1 MVFVFRRELGEGDTV
16 KRTIENG
23 PKGAAK
29 LEKADGIN
37 WGRRVFV
44 GFLGI
49 LVLSGLF
56 WVVWLGLQPKPVGKI
71 KLSRF
76 RSGEILAQ
84 AVQQRLWDDL
94 GSRNL
99 WWLGLDLKDDFQLQ
113 FLKEFLREQD
123 SQRLFQ
129 EIWLDQEAVGANF
142 EAWDSRMQV
151 FVFRERGR
159 QMLEG
164 LTGSSKPSGNRILLI
179 SEPRESTSLQKASL
193 ADYLKQHVQVD
204 SLVFSNF
211 PRERSEESQMNF
223 PCETAL
229 GESSQYQLGCL
240 VLQKARSLYRKK
252 IDLPEPGER
261 WGFLDQVG
269 LHEYVFAFW
278 APGMGSKNPVKD
290 P

>member
-1 MVFVFRRELGEGDTV
+1 MNSTIV
-16 KRTIENG
+16 KETEV
-23 PKGAAK
+23 
-29 LEKADGIN
+29 N
-37 WGRRVFV
+37 WGRRVFI
-44 GFLGI
+44 GFLVI
-49 LVLSGLF
+49 LVLGGLSGVL
-56 WVVWLGLQPKPVGKI
+56 WLGLQPKPVGKI

-76 RSGEILAQ
+76 RSGELLAQ
-84 AVQQRLWDDL
+84 AVQQRLWDEL
-94 GSRNL
+94 GSRGL
-99 WWLGLDLKDDFQLQ
+99 WWLGLDLKDEFQLQ

-123 SQRLFQ
+123 PKRSFQ
-129 EIWLDQEAVGANF
+129 EIWVDQEVVGTSF
-142 EAWDSRMQV
+142 ETWDPRMQV

-164 LTGSSKPSGNRILLI
+164 LSGSANPSLRRILLV

-193 ADYLKQHVQVD
+193 ADYLKQHVDVD

-211 PRERSEESQMNF
+211 PRERSEESQMTF

-252 IDLPEPGER
+252 IEAPEPGER

-269 LHEYVFAFW
+269 LNEYVFAFW
-278 APGMGSKNPVKD
+278 APGLSSRSPAN
-290 P
+290 